1 MNSVLGK
8 FLKYTGTFLC
18 GVLVLTL
25 LLVAVACIPRSAIQK
40 NMEKS
45 AHYLCDGELFGK
57 VIDDVDSSKIDRY
70 ADSILLAIAYQY
82 DSEKPLE
89 SVMRSAY
96 YSNPIENEN
105 QNLLDAVT
113 KGKEANLQ
121 YLRYWHGSLALV
133 RPLLVLFD
141 ISHIYVINAV
151 LCAILV
157 VVLLV
162 MLLKSKLSRAAVAI
176 AVGLMGSSVWF
187 VPFSLEYTWTYLLM
201 LAASIVAVLLA
212 RRRKWNL
219 LGIFFM
225 VVGMVTSYLDFL
237 TTETLT
243 LTVPLLLVLWLLYS
257 VDDREAKGRAGK
269 ISVQSILFWG
279 FGYVGMWVSKWLLA
293 SVVLSEN
300 VMPYVTQHMNER
312 IGGDVGISFGSY
324 LFGAVF
330 NNMKCLFPF
339 DYGEIGVFAG
349 ILLLLYLVYRGFV
362 YHRNNTERKL
372 IYSCIGIAVIPY
384 VRYLILHNH
393 SYLHF
398 FFTYRAQMGTIVAI
412 LFVLEIV
419 TDGRWLP
426 DGRHRRGKT

>member
-8 FLKYTGTFLC
+8 FLKYTGIFLC

-25 LLVAVACIPRSAIQK
+25 LLVAVACIPRSAIQS

-45 AHYLCDGELFGK
+45 AQYLCDGELFGK
-57 VIDDVDSSKIDRY
+57 VMEDVESSKIDRY

-82 DSEKPLE
+82 DSENSLQ

-96 YSNPIENEN
+96 YSNPRENEN
-105 QNLLDAVT
+105 QNLLAAVT
-113 KGKEANLQ
+113 DGKEANLQ

-141 ISHIYVINAV
+141 ISQIYVINAV

-157 VVLLV
+157 VILLV
-162 MLLKSKLSRAAVAI
+162 MLLKSKLSGAAVAI
-176 AVGLMGSSVWF
+176 AVGLIGTSVWF

-201 LAASIVAVLLA
+201 LAASIVAVLLI

-225 VVGMVTSYLDFL
+225 VVGMMTSYVDFL
-237 TTETLT
+237 TTETMT

-257 VDDREAKGRAGK
+257 GDDREAKGRAGK

-279 FGYVGMWVSKWLLA
+279 VGYVGMWVSKWLLA

-312 IGGDVGISFGSY
+312 IGGNVGVGLGST
-324 LFGAVF
+324 LWGAVF
-330 NNMKCLFPF
+330 RNMKCLFPF
-339 DYGEIGVFAG
+339 DYGDIGVFAG

-362 YHRNNTERKL
+362 YHGRQVEMRW
-372 IYSCIGIAVIPY
+372 IYPCVVIAVIPY

-419 TDGRWLP
+419 TEGRWLFG
-426 DGRHRRGKT
+426 GRHRRRKA